1 MNIGSWLTETMMRN
15 AEQKAASSAQKA
27 EGALQAAFAAPS
39 TDGLRAAC
47 ATAAHAAA
55 DAAHAGDEIL
65 KFVEGQQ
72 KRANGTLAAAEMTQ
86 LRQAADEA
94 RQQATRAAQSA
105 SMASSEQRPDGVIFY
120 AQQVGA
126 AFRAAF
132 AALAQA
138 QQIVPAIQAQIA
150 DYEEKQRQAQEAQRQ
165 VQAQEQAAQ
174 RQVQAQEQEAQRQTA
189 LVAKQ
194 RQQYLAQYGGID
206 PDDVF
211 HQIQAGT
218 YPAVP
223 CGIVLKKGELALFTA
238 QVQLAEDKTSTNYVG
253 GSSGVSVPIAYGI
266 RFRVGSYHGHPVT
279 RQSLNTVDHGTL
291 VVTTQRLVFNGARQ
305 SIVIQANKIL
315 NTVIYRDGVDVR
327 VENKRKREVFLVANP
342 QLLNTYVLIASQ
354 LATK

>member
-1 MNIGSWLTETMMRN
+1 MNIGSWLTETAMHG
-15 AEQKAASSAQKA
+15 AERKAASSAEKA
-27 EGALQAAFAAPS
+27 ESQLQAAFAAPS
-39 TDGLRAAC
+39 ADGLRAAC
-47 ATAAHAAA
+47 ATASHAAA
-55 DAAHAGDEIL
+55 EAAHAGDEIL
-65 KFVEGQQ
+65 KFVDGQQ

-86 LRQAADEA
+86 LRQAVAEM
-94 RQQATRAAQSA
+94 RQQAMRAAQSA
-105 SMASSEQRPDGVIFY
+105 SMASSEQRPDGVVFY
-120 AQQVGA
+120 TQQVAA

-138 QQIVPAIQAQIA
+138 QQIVPAIQAQVA
-150 DYEEKQRQAQEAQRQ
+150 QYEEAQRQAQEQQ
-165 VQAQEQAAQ
+165 K
-174 RQVQAQEQEAQRQTA
+174 QVQAQEQEAQRQIA
-189 LVAKQ
+189 LAAKQ

-206 PDDVF
+206 PDEVMRE
-211 HQIQAGT
+211 IQAGT

-223 CGIVLKKGELALFTA
+223 CGVVLKKGELALFTA
-238 QVQLAEDKTSTNYVG
+238 QVQLAEDKTSTSYVG
-253 GSSGVSVPIAYGI
+253 GSRGVSVPIAYGI

-315 NTVIYRDGVDVR
+315 NTIIYHDGVDVR

-342 QLLNTYVLIASQ
+342 QLLNTYVLLASQ